1 MKKFGL
7 PLILLVILIYIL
19 KEFTIGYD
27 QRGVTPNLIIVA
39 NIVSFI
45 SLTIA
50 SMYNA
55 YINHLSE
62 RPVSIQDED
71 TLQLT
76 IERKSYS
83 VVIWLQIALSV
94 SFITLLVGFL
104 LLRHSYP
111 MIALYAIVLFIFS
124 IVALVLATYLMRFT
138 HPEFKLPDPKSPTY
152 QLELF
157 DSYDD
162 GEKYIML
169 KSLYKLYY
177 LIIAV
182 LGFLAFGLMFYS
194 AFTGDSQLISIIGIG
209 AILLFVQIYYSIS
222 LKPKRI

>member
-1 MKKFGL
+1 MKKFGV

-111 MIALYAIVLFIFS
+111 MIALYAIVLFVFS
-124 IVALVLATYLMRFT
+124 LVALVLATYLMRFT

-209 AILLFVQIYYSIS
+209 AIILFVQIYYSIS

>member
-1 MKKFGL
+1 MKKFGV
-7 PLILLVILIYIL
+7 PLIFVVILFYIL
-19 KEFTIGYD
+19 KEFTSGYD
-27 QRGVTPNLIIVA
+27 QRSLTPNLLFVA
-39 NIVSFI
+39 NIVSLI
-45 SLTIA
+45 CLTIA
-50 SMYNA
+50 SMYSA
-55 YINHLSE
+55 YIKHLSE

-71 TLQLT
+71 EIQLT
-76 IERKSYS
+76 MERKSYS
-83 VVIWLQIALSV
+83 VVIWIQVALSV

-104 LLRHSYP
+104 LVRHSYP
-111 MIALYAIVLFIFS
+111 FIALYAIVLFVVSLI
-124 IVALVLATYLMRFT
+124 ALVLATYLMRFT

-152 QLELF
+152 QQELF

-177 LIIAV
+177 LIIAI

>member
-1 MKKFGL
+1 MKKFGV

-111 MIALYAIVLFIFS
+111 MIALYAIVLFVFS
-124 IVALVLATYLMRFT
+124 LVALVLATYLMRFT